1 MIRANLIPAGAGM
14 LDLDDYTYT
23 RIQPSANTNVFTIPD
38 AQEGDIY
45 IWSISST
52 SADSPTITQSG
63 VASVVY
69 EFVSNQYFN
78 GVLVAEGGSLT
89 FGASNWSTSRSY
101 TVHRLRKNNT

>member
-23 RIQPSANTNVFTIPD
+23 RVSPSSNNNVFTISD

-52 SADSPTITQSG
+52 SADTPTITQSG
-63 VASVVY
+63 VASVLY
-69 EFVSNQYFN
+69 EYVSNQYFN

-89 FGASNWSTSRSY
+89 FGASNWSSSRSY
-101 TVHRLRKNNT
+101 TVHRLRKNNA